1 MGLVRLDSYYNW
13 WYYRSSNS
21 SRYNIIIEIMHIISE
36 RIAKRNTYTISN
48 MYIDGVKFCN
58 VLEDTDRGLTQ
69 DMPIED
75 IQKAKVYGKTAI
87 PTGTYKVTLDIVSPK
102 FSKYKQYK
110 FCNGKL
116 PRLLD
121 IPGFDGILIHIGNT
135 EEDTDGCLLVGKNN
149 VVGKVT
155 ESTVT
160 FKALYDKMQEAVE
173 NGEQITITI
182 K

>member
-1 MGLVRLDSYYNW
+1 MGLVGLDSYYDR
-13 WYYRSSNS
+13 WYYWSSNP
-21 SRYNIIIEIMHIISE
+21 SRYNIIIEVMHIISE
-36 RIAKRNTYTISN
+36 RIAKRSTYTISN

-69 DMPIED
+69 DTPLED
-75 IQKAKVYGKTAI
+75 IQKIKVYGKTAI
-87 PTGTYKVTLDIVSPK
+87 PTGTYKVTLAVVSPK
-102 FSKYKQYK
+102 FNKYKQYK

-121 IPGFDGILIHIGNT
+121 VPGFNGILIHIGNT
-135 EEDTDGCLLVGKNN
+135 EADTDGCLLVGKNN

-160 FKALYDKMQEAVE
+160 FKALYAKMQEAVE
-173 NGEQITITI
+173 NGEEITITI

>member
-13 WYYRSSNS
+13 WYDRSSNS
-21 SRYNIIIEIMHIISE
+21 SRYNIIIEVMHIISE
-36 RIAKRNTYTISN
+36 RIAKKSTYTISN

-58 VLEDTDRGLTQ
+58 VLEDVDRGLTQ
-69 DMPIED
+69 DMPLED

-87 PTGTYKVTLDIVSPK
+87 PTGTYKVTLDVVSPK
-102 FSKYKQYK
+102 FSKYKQYE
-110 FCNGKL
+110 FCDGKL

-121 IPGFDGILIHIGNT
+121 VPGFNGILIHIGNT
-135 EEDTDGCLLVGKNN
+135 EGDTDGCLLVGKNN

-155 ESTVT
+155 ESTAT
-160 FKALYDKMQEAVE
+160 FKALYTKMQEAVE
-173 NGEQITITI
+173 NGEEITITI

>member
-1 MGLVRLDSYYNW
+1 
-13 WYYRSSNS
+13 
-21 SRYNIIIEIMHIISE
+21 MHIISE
-36 RIAKRNTYTISN
+36 RIAKKSTYTISN

-69 DMPIED
+69 DMPLED

-116 PRLLD
+116 PRLID
-121 IPGFDGILIHIGNT
+121 VPGYSGVLIHIGNT
-135 EEDTDGCLLVGKNN
+135 EADTDGCLLVGQNN
-149 VVGKVT
+149 AVGKVT
-155 ESTVT
+155 NSTAT
-160 FKALYDKMQEAVE
+160 FKSLYDKMLEAVNRKE
-173 NGEQITITI
+173 NITITI

>member
-1 MGLVRLDSYYNW
+1 
-13 WYYRSSNS
+13 
-21 SRYNIIIEIMHIISE
+21 MHIISE
-36 RIAKRNTYTISN
+36 RIAKKSTYTISN

-69 DMPIED
+69 DMPLED

-116 PRLLD
+116 PRL
-121 IPGFDGILIHIGNT
+121 IGVPGYSGVLIHIGNT
-135 EEDTDGCLLVGKNN
+135 EVDTDGCLLVGQNN

-155 ESTVT
+155 NSTAT
-160 FKALYDKMQEAVE
+160 FKSLYDKMLEAVNRKE
-173 NGEQITITI
+173 NITITI

>member
-1 MGLVRLDSYYNW
+1 
-13 WYYRSSNS
+13 
-21 SRYNIIIEIMHIISE
+21 MHIISE
-36 RIAKRNTYTISN
+36 RIAKKSTYTISN

-69 DMPIED
+69 DMPLED

-116 PRLLD
+116 PRLID
-121 IPGFDGILIHIGNT
+121 VPGYSGVLIHIGNT
-135 EEDTDGCLLVGKNN
+135 EADTDGCLLVGQNN
-149 VVGKVT
+149 AMGKVT
-155 ESTVT
+155 NSTAT
-160 FKALYDKMQEAVE
+160 FKSLYDKMLEAVNRKE
-173 NGEQITITI
+173 NITITI

>member
-1 MGLVRLDSYYNW
+1 
-13 WYYRSSNS
+13 
-21 SRYNIIIEIMHIISE
+21 
-36 RIAKRNTYTISN
+36 

-110 FCNGKL
+110 FTSVIQRRIQMGVYQQEK
-116 PRLLD
+116 
-121 IPGFDGILIHIGNT
+121 IMS
-135 EEDTDGCLLVGKNN
+135 LVK
-149 VVGKVT
+149 
-155 ESTVT
+155 
-160 FKALYDKMQEAVE
+160 
-173 NGEQITITI
+173 
-182 K
+182 

>member
-1 MGLVRLDSYYNW
+1 M
-13 WYYRSSNS
+13 
-21 SRYNIIIEIMHIISE
+21 
-36 RIAKRNTYTISN
+36 
-48 MYIDGVKFCN
+48 
-58 VLEDTDRGLTQ
+58 
-69 DMPIED
+69 
-75 IQKAKVYGKTAI
+75 

-149 VVGKVT
+149 VVGKVI

-160 FKALYDKMQEAVE
+160 FKALYDKMQEAIE
-173 NGEQITITI
+173 NGEEITITI

>member
-1 MGLVRLDSYYNW
+1 
-13 WYYRSSNS
+13 
-21 SRYNIIIEIMHIISE
+21 MHIISE
-36 RIAKRNTYTISN
+36 RIAKRSTYTISN

-69 DMPIED
+69 DTPLKD
-75 IQKAKVYGKTAI
+75 IQKIKVYGKTAI
-87 PTGTYKVTLDIVSPK
+87 PTGTYKVTLDVVSPK

-121 IPGFDGILIHIGNT
+121 VPGFNGILIHIGNT
-135 EEDTDGCLLVGKNN
+135 EADTDGCLMVGKNN

-160 FKALYDKMQEAVE
+160 FKALYAKMQEAVE
-173 NGEQITITI
+173 NGEEITITI